1 MRWIFFTFLLSC
13 SWISGYGQFSDDF
26 SSGSLDQW
34 SGDVDE
40 FTINAQEELQLLAQ
54 SSSPAFLYVNAQ
66 VPDSAVWELNARL
79 TFPPSNSNALEWI
92 LQSES
97 AEINNLRGY
106 GLSFGESGD
115 EDAVEF
121 VRYDNGNSTVL
132 GRMQDGAVASDPV
145 QVRFR
150 VFRAGDVFTVLAAYD
165 GSGSF
170 TDTLVVS
177 DDSYRE
183 GASLVT
189 GLLCNY
195 TSTRS
200 DRFFFDDYVLDR
212 TQPDVSP
219 PQLLDVAVSAEQID
233 LTYNERIDISNL
245 EASITPGS
253 FSLSPTLVSP
263 DQIRFSVNPELE
275 ALEQYTMTV
284 QQISDLAGN
293 VAAEEE
299 IPLFFI
305 DAVPAEPFD
314 VILSELMIAP
324 GDDTPLPNEEYFELH
339 NRSENFIQLD
349 NLYITDD
356 TRSAQLPPYILEPGE
371 YLIVC
376 NSGDGD
382 LFSTYGSVLEVDGLP
397 ILKNSNDFI
406 RLLDEN
412 NRFIHGIDYTD
423 NWYKDSNKD
432 RGWSLE
438 LIHPKYACSG
448 EPAFAA
454 SLDPLGGSPGQ
465 PNSLDTNGF
474 SDPLLPIFASVPSN
488 NEIALQF
495 NQWLPEDVIEPE
507 MISISPSPGALSNL
521 YVEPERPHTISAQ
534 LDQALEEGNLYTIQL
549 REDFPNCLNQDIL
562 DTPTVSLGIPAEPEA
577 GDLLVSEVVFNP
589 AVGEEQWVE
598 IYNAS
603 DKVLDFTYIVLD
615 FYKSSGQDRITLN
628 LPNQI
633 LPGQYFVFTSNRNQV
648 NEVFQAPNPLQTL
661 EVDLPTLDR
670 DFGAIQIWHIF
681 GAQATALDSSCYSD
695 DWHSGFLRSTRGV
708 SLERLR
714 IDFPSCERENWQSAA
729 ESENYGTPTGPNSQ
743 QITDP
748 DPEISGFK
756 LLSPTFSPNSDGTE
770 DVAVI
775 QYQKPESTE
784 LLPRIQL
791 NVYTPDGRLVRQPYN
806 NFGLSQNAQLI
817 WDGSL
822 ENGLIAPEGFYLLQ
836 ISAFNDQGETQNWQG
851 TIYLVR

>member
-1 MRWIFFTFLLSC
+1 MRWILFSSLLFIN
-13 SWISGYGQFSDDF
+13 WISAFGQFNDDF
-26 SSGSLDQW
+26 SSGSLNQW
-34 SGDVDE
+34 SGDVAE
-40 FTINAQEELQLLAQ
+40 FIINAQEELQLNAQ
-54 SSSPAFLYVNAQ
+54 SSSPAFIYVNAQ
-66 VPDSAVWELNARL
+66 VPESAVWEVSARL
-79 TFPPSNSNALEWI
+79 DFSPSNSNALEWI

-97 AEINNLRGY
+97 AEISNLRGY

-121 VRYDNGNSTVL
+121 VRYDNGNATVL
-132 GRMQDGAVASDPV
+132 GRMQNGAVASDPV
-145 QVRFR
+145 QVRLR
-150 VFRAGDVFTVLAAYD
+150 VLRSGELFTVLAAYD

-170 TDTLVVS
+170 TDTLIVS
-177 DDSYRE
+177 DDKYRE

-189 GLLCNY
+189 GLICNY

-200 DRFFFDDYVLDR
+200 DLFFFDDYVLDR

-219 PQLLDVAVSAEQID
+219 PELLDVAVSASQID

-253 FSLSPTLVSP
+253 FSLIPSLLSPARLRFSVSP
-263 DQIRFSVNPELE
+263 DLE
-275 ALEQYTMTV
+275 ALEQYTMTI
-284 QQISDLAGN
+284 QLLSDLAGN
-293 VAAEEE
+293 VSEETE

-314 VILSELMIAP
+314 VILNELMIAP
-324 GDDTPLPNEEYFELH
+324 SDNTPLPSEEYYELH
-339 NRSENFIQLD
+339 NRSENFIQLG
-349 NLYITDD
+349 NLFLTDD
-356 TRSAQLPPYILEPGE
+356 TRSAPLPSYIIEPGE
-371 YLIVC
+371 YLILC
-376 NSGDGD
+376 NTGDAN
-382 LFSTYGSVLEVDGLP
+382 LFESYGEVLEVDDLP
-397 ILKNSNDFI
+397 TLRNSNDFI

-412 NRFIHGIDYTD
+412 NRFIHGVDYTD

-438 LIHPKYACSG
+438 LLAPRYACSG

-454 SLDPLGGSPGQ
+454 SVDPLGGSPGRA
-465 PNSLDTNGF
+465 NSLDTTGF
-474 SDPLLPIFASVPSN
+474 RDPLLPVFASVPAE
-488 NEIALQF
+488 NEISLRF
-495 NQWLPEDVIEPE
+495 NQWLPEDAIAPD
-507 MISISPSPGALSNL
+507 MISITPSPGPLSNL
-521 YVEPERPHTISAQ
+521 FIEPERPNTLTAQ
-534 LDQALEEGNLYTIQL
+534 LDQALEEGSLYTIKL
-549 REDFPNCLNQDIL
+549 KDNFPTCLLQDIL
-562 DTPTVSLGIPAEPEA
+562 DTPMVSLGIPAEPEA

-589 AVGEEQWVE
+589 AVGEDQWVE

-603 DKVLDFTYIVLD
+603 NKVLDFTYIVLD

-661 EVDLPTLDR
+661 EVNLPSLDR
-670 DFGAIQIWHIF
+670 DIGAIQIWHIF

-695 DWHSGFLRSTRGV
+695 AWQSGFLRSTRGV

-714 IDFPSCERENWQSAA
+714 FDFPSCEEENWQSAA

-743 QITDP
+743 QITNL

-756 LLSPTFSPNSDGTE
+756 LLSPSFSPNSDGTE

-775 QYQKPESTE
+775 QYQKPETTE
-784 LLPRIQL
+784 LPPRIHL

-806 NFGLSQNAQLI
+806 NFGLSQNAQLL

-822 ENGLIAPEGFYLLQ
+822 DSGLIAPEGFYLLQ
-836 ISAFNDQGETQNWQG
+836 ISAFNDLGETESWQG